1 MFNLFPI
8 ACSVVCCSPVCCVQ
22 PWPGL
27 EAVRGRGSCGSC
39 GSSAH
44 LDGEVELVRLL
55 LGLTAA
61 QAGQLGQ
68 GGADL
73 RRGERLLQHLV
84 L

>member
-1 MFNLFPI
+1 M
-8 ACSVVCCSPVCCVQ
+8 
-22 PWPGL
+22 
-27 EAVRGRGSCGSC
+27 RGRGSCGSC

-73 RRGERLLQHLV
+73 RRGEGLVHGYSSILICRYLLSMPYQAIQAAANNAA
-84 L
+84 